1 MSRRHLPIAL
11 AIVLALVL
19 PARADAQPLGH
30 GGTLK
35 IRCSRC
41 IRQVTVTQ
49 QTPAGPLT
57 YWLRI
62 PERGRL
68 YSWQVGDWR
77 RVRGHGRVTRSRL
90 TIHNTGAP
98 VHVRVR
104 HRASRL
110 PAPGRLSLNP
120 PAPP

>member
-11 AIVLALVL
+11 AIVLGLVL
-19 PARADAQPLGH
+19 PAPADAQPLGH
-30 GGTLK
+30 GGSLK

-49 QTPAGPLT
+49 RTPAGSLT

-104 HRASRL
+104 RCASRL
-110 PAPGRLSLNP
+110 PAPGSVTR
-120 PAPP
+120 

>member
-1 MSRRHLPIAL
+1 MGRRHLPIAL
-11 AIVLALVL
+11 AIVLAPVL
-19 PARADAQPLGH
+19 PAPADARPLGH
-30 GGTLK
+30 GDTLTV
-35 IRCSRC
+35 RCSRC
-41 IRQVTVTQ
+41 IRQVQVTQ
-49 QTPAGPLT
+49 RTKAGSLT

-68 YSWQVGDWR
+68 YSWRVGDWR

-104 HRASRL
+104 RRVSGL
-110 PAPGRLSLNP
+110 PAPGF
-120 PAPP
+120 

>member
-1 MSRRHLPIAL
+1 MSRRHVPIAL
-11 AIVLALVL
+11 AIVLAQAF
-19 PARADAQPLGH
+19 PAAADAQPLGR
-30 GGTLK
+30 GDTLK
-35 IRCSRC
+35 IRCARC

-49 QTPAGPLT
+49 RTPAGALS
-57 YWLRI
+57 YWLQI
-62 PERGRL
+62 PERGLL

-77 RVRGHGRVTRSRL
+77 SVRGHGRVTRSRL

-110 PAPGRLSLNP
+110 PAPDS
-120 PAPP
+120 

>member
-1 MSRRHLPIAL
+1 MNRRHLPIAL
-11 AIVLALVL
+11 AIVPALVL
-19 PARADAQPLGH
+19 PVAADAQPLRH
-30 GGTLK
+30 DDTLV
-35 IRCSRC
+35 IRCPRC
-41 IRQVTVTQ
+41 IRQVTITQ
-49 QTPAGPLT
+49 RTLAGSLT

-104 HRASRL
+104 RRPSHL
-110 PAPGRLSLNP
+110 PAQVLDT
-120 PAPP
+120 

>member
-1 MSRRHLPIAL
+1 MGRRHLPIAL
-11 AIVLALVL
+11 AIVLAPAL
-19 PARADAQPLGH
+19 PAPADARPLGH
-30 GGTLK
+30 GDTLTV
-35 IRCSRC
+35 RCSRC
-41 IRQVTVTQ
+41 IRQVQVTQ
-49 QTPAGPLT
+49 RTMAGSLT

-68 YSWQVGDWR
+68 YSWRVGDWR

-104 HRASRL
+104 RRASSL
-110 PAPGRLSLNP
+110 PLSALGT
-120 PAPP
+120 

>member
-1 MSRRHLPIAL
+1 MSRSRHHIAL

-19 PARADAQPLGH
+19 AAPADAQPLRH
-30 GGTLK
+30 DGTLK

-41 IRQVTVTQ
+41 IRQVKVTQ
-49 QTPAGPLT
+49 RTPAGSLT

-68 YSWQVGDWR
+68 YSWQVGEWR

-98 VHVRVR
+98 VHVRVQR
-104 HRASRL
+104 RASRL
-110 PAPGRLSLNP
+110 PTPGS
-120 PAPP
+120 

>member
-11 AIVLALVL
+11 PIVLALVL
-19 PARADAQPLGH
+19 PAPADAQPLGH

-49 QTPAGPLT
+49 ETPAGSLT

-77 RVRGHGRVTRSRL
+77 RVRGHGHVTRSRL
-90 TIHNTGAP
+90 TIHNTGARCMSGS
-98 VHVRVR
+98 VR
-104 HRASRL
+104 RASR
-110 PAPGRLSLNP
+110 AP
-120 PAPP
+120 PAPRPP